1 MSCADIEI
9 KSSGLGY
16 PAQMFQAQKN
26 IFANFVFFVK
36 IKNINGT
43 GPTPR
48 AYSAYIS
55 LLASRSEKNLFPSL
69 ALSSLPGIDQFFSNL

>member
-9 KSSGLGY
+9 KSSGLWVSR
-16 PAQMFQAQKN
+16 KN
-26 IFANFVFFVK
+26 IFLSIFANFIFFVK